1 MVEELKELLEIK
13 RSVSIHV
20 SERHHLLEFAIAYD
34 NAHGLDASLQLGDI
48 HCSVSV
54 AVEEGAG
61 STGLPARIDI
71 DGNCENNPVCA

>member
-1 MVEELKELLEIK
+1 MHYLRQNTSLAVCRTAVVEELKELLEIK

-54 AVEEGAG
+54 AVEDVEG
-61 STGLPARIDI
+61 
-71 DGNCENNPVCA
+71 